1 MGIEGTRQRQPK
13 SAFLVFIGVL
23 GKTRLSPVQKP
34 VKYSCRQETDNL
46 VYRGVRACWIMG
58 QNTHVPLTRLTGL
71 TKRQQSL
78 VRRGAVFLINNL

>member
-13 SAFLVFIGVL
+13 STFLVFIGVL

-46 VYRGVRACWIMG
+46 VYRGVRVLDNGREHARTSNKVNG
-58 QNTHVPLTRLTGL
+58 FDKTAAKSRQTRGC
-71 TKRQQSL
+71 
-78 VRRGAVFLINNL
+78 FPD